1 LLVLSYRS
9 GAGAALRSFSGL
21 AFFAG
26 KRDTIGMNIGEIC
39 YISSR
44 LVFGALAS
52 FFAVVLWSKTRDA
65 AWMFVVMG
73 TIAAYI
79 EIVYSVLDLAGV
91 TETRRIAGGAMPLA
105 SIVLSNLPA
114 FFFIGGFTVMVVRK
128 IRRQ

>member
-1 LLVLSYRS
+1 
-9 GAGAALRSFSGL
+9 
-21 AFFAG
+21 
-26 KRDTIGMNIGEIC
+26 MNIGEIC

-91 TETRRIAGGAMPLA
+91 TEARRIAGGSMPLA